1 MPAAAITTAGTLIAA
16 ITTLLRRDDLETEYP
31 LFIQLA
37 ERRIARDLQSRAD
50 HAIVAS
56 QSLPA
61 NAVSFT
67 LPITIKSLIDVTE
80 SNNKPLSIVDLNQI
94 NNFKKNGNS
103 VYGGTYG
110 AIFAREF
117 YVYPVSAAARTF
129 TLYYT
134 QRMALDSTV
143 LSSTNT
149 VLNDYPELYLYACL
163 FEIAESTKDLTDAA
177 KYEKRYMEALA
188 MACESER
195 YAGQNMFATPSNVV

>member
-50 HAIVAS
+50 HAVVAS

-67 LPITIKSLIDVTE
+67 LPVTIKSLIDVTE
-80 SNNKPLSIVDLNQI
+80 GNKPLSIVDLNKI
-94 NNFKKNGNS
+94 NNFKKYGNS
-103 VYGGTYG
+103 AYGETYG

-117 YVYPVSAAARTF
+117 YVYPVSAAIRTF
-129 TLYYT
+129 ALYYT
-134 QRMALDSTV
+134 QRMALDSTI
-143 LSSTNT
+143 LGSTNT

-188 MACESER
+188 MASESER
-195 YAGQNMFATPSNVV
+195 YAGQNMVATPPNVV